1 MSRVVK
7 NCMIGIAITLLLGGT
22 AAAQKFAFVDSEKIK
37 QNYAEWQKA
46 EETFNTEFSAWEEE
60 AAKMETE
67 LRQMMQDYEKQRLIL
82 SAEKKLE
89 REAAISAKEEAL
101 NSFTRE
107 ISAPGGKAERRMNE
121 LVKPLYER
129 IQAAIEKVAIEEN
142 FDFIFNS
149 AGLAYARKELDI
161 TDKVIEILESED

>member
-7 NCMIGIAITLLLGGT
+7 NCIIGIAITLLLGGT